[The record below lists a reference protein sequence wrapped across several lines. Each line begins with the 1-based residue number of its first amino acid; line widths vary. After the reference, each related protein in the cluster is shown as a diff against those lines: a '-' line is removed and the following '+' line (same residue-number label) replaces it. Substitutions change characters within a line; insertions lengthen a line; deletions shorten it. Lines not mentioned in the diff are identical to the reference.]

1 MMVWFKGIAMAF
13 TSMIWLLVDRLCV
26 DEGGCLHVCSRWQGR
41 FAFELGKKQSDK
53 ITRPVDGSNIIH
65 FAFSHTHICVSS
77 ERKQW
82 VLLTSELL
90 SKNEKHMEDVN
101 GEEEGDIEACLF
113 PAVIKRNAGSGDEDV
128 STGSVEIAMPGF
140 FTNTIWDRV
149 DSRQQSKGSSCYVI
163 WLATATQAEED
174 LYITI
179 QQGRKERSIASS
191 SNHQK
196 SKHQSLAPKPLFPP
210 RTETKRDN

>member
-1 MMVWFKGIAMAF
+1 M
-13 TSMIWLLVDRLCV
+13 
-26 DEGGCLHVCSRWQGR
+26 
-41 FAFELGKKQSDK
+41 
-53 ITRPVDGSNIIH
+53 
-65 FAFSHTHICVSS
+65 SS

-140 FTNTIWDRV
+140 FTNTI
-149 DSRQQSKGSSCYVI
+149 
-163 WLATATQAEED
+163 
-174 LYITI
+174 
-179 QQGRKERSIASS
+179 
-191 SNHQK
+191 
-196 SKHQSLAPKPLFPP
+196 
-210 RTETKRDN
+210 